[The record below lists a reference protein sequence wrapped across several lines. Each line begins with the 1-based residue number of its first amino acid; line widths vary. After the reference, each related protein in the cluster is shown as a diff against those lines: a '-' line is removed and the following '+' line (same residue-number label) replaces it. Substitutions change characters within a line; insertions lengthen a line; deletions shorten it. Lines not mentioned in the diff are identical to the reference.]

1 MGNMEMDSTLVV
13 PGAGRGW
20 GHSGVAKQGE
30 VKNPN
35 LLRQPLSTSSV
46 LQGNR
51 AKKRPDG
58 RCAGSFPPRCPQA
71 GRWAKDSCS
80 HSTPRLGLTSV
91 TLYFIYLS
99 QQPPVA
105 WLQHPPYIISFNP
118 LDSSEGGWG
127 RFPVLL
133 SSDEGAEA
141 QGEFQPAHQYTA
153 RMTWQ
158 G

>member
-1 MGNMEMDSTLVV
+1 MPRMGNMEMDSTLVV

-35 LLRQPLSTSSV
+35 LLRQPLSTSSA

-91 TLYFIYLS
+91 TLYFIFPNSLQLRGCSSPLILS
-99 QQPPVA
+99 PLILSTALRVGGAGFLFSCLLMREQRPRE
-105 WLQHPPYIISFNP
+105 SFNLP
-118 LDSSEGGWG
+118 TSMRPG
-127 RFPVLL
+127 
-133 SSDEGAEA
+133 
-141 QGEFQPAHQYTA
+141 
-153 RMTWQ
+153 
-158 G
+158 